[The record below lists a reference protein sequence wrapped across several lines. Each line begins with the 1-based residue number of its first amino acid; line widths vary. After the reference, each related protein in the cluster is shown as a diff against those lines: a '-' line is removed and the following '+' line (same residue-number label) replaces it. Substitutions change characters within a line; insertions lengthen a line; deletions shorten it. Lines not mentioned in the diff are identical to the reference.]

1 MGPDALLEDDL
12 VGDAL
17 VEARDR
23 GVDLVEEHQAGLG
36 AGHGDPVG
44 GVAEQGPI
52 LMVGHVDAG
61 DLGRILLGQTDIHE
75 RELQVGGQLRRHR
88 GLAAAGAAQHEDGQ
102 ALGEAVLGETLDDR
116 IGVSFGHGKGS
127 GVDRRGHGRLLG
139 ERSRGNR
146 VRLGQPIFHRRPCAG
161 QTDQQD
167 SGADQPHN
175 GKVLFGFRGVSR
187 I

>member
-1 MGPDALLEDDL
+1 MDETVAEGRGHGDGERLVLLPVAGGHHHGLGMEDMGPDALLEDDL

-52 LMVGHVDAG
+52 LVVGHVDAG

-75 RELQVGGQLRRHR
+75 LALQVGGELRRHR
-88 GLAAAGAAQHEDGQ
+88 GLAAAGAAQDQDG
-102 ALGEAVLGETLDDR
+102 
-116 IGVSFGHGKGS
+116 
-127 GVDRRGHGRLLG
+127 
-139 ERSRGNR
+139 
-146 VRLGQPIFHRRPCAG
+146 
-161 QTDQQD
+161 
-167 SGADQPHN
+167 
-175 GKVLFGFRGVSR
+175 
-187 I
+187 